1 LSIIYAKVLLVDGP
15 FKRSRN
21 ADSPGA
27 KLSLPFNGFA
37 RYGALAVGS
46 SRGFAPV
53 RGEKS
58 AGRSV
63 IRVGGV
69 AQPVAEKV
77 ERKDGNNHVD
87 DWKH

>member
-1 LSIIYAKVLLVDGP
+1 MSIIYAKVLFVDGP

-21 ADSPGA
+21 AQSSGA
-27 KLSLPFNGFA
+27 KLSRPFNGFA
-37 RYGALAVGS
+37 RYRELAVAS
-46 SRGFAPV
+46 SRGFAP
-53 RGEKS
+53 GEKS

-77 ERKDGNNHVD
+77 ECKDGNNHVD